1 MGNSKIFSLCV
12 SGTVPD
18 RENLNFEAK
27 HLSKS
32 HFIMRTPHGLP
43 WDWKGIFKVK
53 SQQVIARG
61 KKNIMCYS
69 VLGIMIRK
77 AKKV

>member
-43 WDWKGIFKVK
+43 WD
-53 SQQVIARG
+53 
-61 KKNIMCYS
+61 
-69 VLGIMIRK
+69 
-77 AKKV
+77 